1 MYILYLSEAAH
12 RVLSRYII
20 PIPIPMRGGSLI
32 ILQSCVVLLFMYIVE
47 LQNIVHS
54 KYNYIEKLNAP
65 FFGQLTLGGALQ
77 VPRVATRNNLM
88 VRATDAQHGLQ

>member
-65 FFGQLTLGGALQ
+65 FFGQLSTTVFFAISMEKFD
-77 VPRVATRNNLM
+77 ATNYR
-88 VRATDAQHGLQ
+88 DQ